1 MVFVVR
7 VRDIEILNFSVVGW
21 IILGYFIRDEL
32 EILKEE
38 ICKISLGMK

>member
-1 MVFVVR
+1 MFECLLLLLYENIYIVLYEF
-7 VRDIEILNFSVVGW
+7 IYN
-21 IILGYFIRDEL
+21 FIRDEL

>member
-1 MVFVVR
+1 MFECLLLLLYENIYIVLYEL
-7 VRDIEILNFSVVGW
+7 IYN
-21 IILGYFIRDEL
+21 FIRDGL

>member
-1 MVFVVR
+1 MFECLLLLLYENIYIVLYEL
-7 VRDIEILNFSVVGW
+7 IYN
-21 IILGYFIRDEL
+21 FIRDEL